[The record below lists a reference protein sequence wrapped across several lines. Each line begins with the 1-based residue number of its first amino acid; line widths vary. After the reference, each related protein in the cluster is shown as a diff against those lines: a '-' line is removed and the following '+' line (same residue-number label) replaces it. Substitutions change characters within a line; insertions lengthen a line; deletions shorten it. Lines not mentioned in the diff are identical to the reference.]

1 MKQLTLVIPEDMYV
15 QLVVAAETAGPTVEP
30 KAAASLRP
38 GLPLP
43 SAAPVPLLPFRRPCL
58 SADTRNYCHNIRL
71 VKSTGTRAAVQSSR

>member
-43 SAAPVPLLPFRRPCL
+43 YSRARSPSSLSAALASLQTPGITAII
-58 SADTRNYCHNIRL
+58 S
-71 VKSTGTRAAVQSSR
+71 GW